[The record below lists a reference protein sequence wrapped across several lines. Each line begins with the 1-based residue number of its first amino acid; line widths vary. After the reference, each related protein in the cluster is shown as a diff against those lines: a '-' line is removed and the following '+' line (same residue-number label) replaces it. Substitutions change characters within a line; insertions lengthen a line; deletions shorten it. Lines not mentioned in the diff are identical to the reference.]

1 MAQKTQQACT
11 AAALSLAE
19 RSGAPRS
26 GSMSAPSNLKAAGSR
41 WGRVMKAG
49 QRSIRPRV
57 TTRSISSTN
66 DGCEDTQDKEQCL
79 SWAFFGECEKNPGYM
94 LTNCRKSCKQCGKDK
109 GARVITQ
116 ST

>member
-1 MAQKTQQACT
+1 
-11 AAALSLAE
+11 
-19 RSGAPRS
+19 
-26 GSMSAPSNLKAAGSR
+26 
-41 WGRVMKAG
+41 MKAG
-49 QRSIRPRV
+49 QRSIRCGVGFGVDLGRQDFALYFACVMMIHSMVSESPRV